1 MNDRTSNNYTE
12 AQAKNR
18 LLKEVNKPDNANLL
32 TRLLAVPLSI
42 GSVPDLIYH
51 KDPLRYPKNIGKGV
65 WTTLSGKDYTK
76 NIKTGSDLLKQRD
89 ILQGDGIPENVA
101 NFLLSLGIDVV
112 TDPLAFTKPVKALK
126 LKDAA
131 KVVKKVGLKGAKAKR
146 LASLLTKE
154 DVGNVG
160 KILRKM
166 GVDDAKE
173 YGEKLA
179 EEVSKKK
186 ATRKV
191 VVGGFGK
198 SKVLS
203 ESDNANTALD
213 LLFNPVGTAIKG
225 GAKVAQTVAPES
237 TEKAIEK
244 FNDLFVLGGNAK
256 RKGLGKAAKQV
267 KQNVQSSYEDKA
279 AIIWRKLIQGLD
291 LNEKEGRILA
301 RQIELST
308 ELGKKSISKK
318 KKAVEG
324 MVEDLLKKSGRE
336 GVDKEELKELL
347 TNALK
352 EREVLQPTL
361 ELTEDQIK
369 KRVSD
374 SQLLRTINKLEDE
387 ELLNLEESP
396 AFRKLFGILGGKSKL
411 PKPISKAKTKLSRVV
426 DGESIDRETERFLN
440 KFDDNILSKEIPP
453 REYAGNLS
461 QDNLLSDAVDKLPGS
476 DVLANKAGRL
486 LEKYGVEPKDFPPVP
501 SIVNEIKQ
509 QGRTVK
515 DALETIKP
523 SINHKTMKA
532 AKAGSEEAKLS
543 ILKAVQKEVGQEFY
557 KARGRLPQDQDDLL
571 SNLREVVLKRIDS
584 YDLEKYRT
592 PTAKS
597 FAKYIKGDLKK
608 AVNTTIAESRALPK
622 GLLDQD
628 QKLNRAFKTL
638 GIKDMDTITPKQWQT
653 LEGLGF
659 SQKRVEDIKQGLKPN
674 LSFDET
680 FMGNNAD
687 EMLDGL
693 ITETEKVDTRAAEMV
708 NGIREILSDPV
719 FGKEKSPIGFGG
731 MEELRRKYAKDVSK
745 IDFTKVGKN
754 AEETA
759 EIQKEAKKQLFAK
772 VVHALREKNAF
783 ELDNIIKNFKFDD
796 GKKAFSIEPV
806 KGWVRVP
813 HLDGY
818 VHPDGADMLKHF
830 YKSFNPK
837 VETND
842 FVKLYDGL
850 INKWKMIVTS
860 YSPWVAGYSVRNAI
874 GDMMNMLI
882 GGYADG
888 NPIQAVRGLE
898 EGAKFMGMLK
908 HISEV
913 GLESAEKKYGK
924 QKIRAFNEAFDR
936 GVFSGKFNQVAED
949 IGYKV
954 KGEALYPKEG
964 FWKKHVVGRLE
975 WRENWFRMSNLLDA
989 YRRTNNWEKAA
1000 ELAKRTSLDFSN
1012 LTTFE
1017 RRKMKRLLPF
1027 YGFLRANLEHQL
1039 HAYHNNPY
1047 RLIFQ
1052 ERVFDNIKNLF
1063 AGKKLTKEEWD
1074 NIPDWMKNGITLPI
1088 SKDENGTYRV
1098 MTNFGEPTHVYN
1110 NLIDL
1115 SSPEAFISNIISG
1128 VNPIVKFPIEMIY
1141 NYSTFRDDKVSNLV
1155 RGSYYKNFPKPI
1167 KDLLEYSSGTITDK
1181 YGRKVSS
1188 TVVNPERAYV
1198 MSNAPFISP
1207 FVVQAKNLLDYKDQ
1221 GNDALLNLSGIL
1233 GGKIRKRNTFA
1244 DRRSADK
1251 DVEDLIQQ
1259 LISQ

>member
-1 MNDRTSNNYTE
+1 MNDRILNNYTE

-18 LLKEVNKPDNANLL
+18 IIKEVNKPDNANLL

-51 KDPLRYPKNIGKGV
+51 KDIKRYPKNIGKGV
-65 WTTLSGKDYTK
+65 WTTITGKDYTK

-89 ILQGDGIPENVA
+89 ILQGDSIPENVA
-101 NFLLSLGIDVV
+101 NFLVSLGIDVA

-126 LKDAA
+126 LKSAT
-131 KVVKKVGLKGAKAKR
+131 KLVKKIGMKGAKGKELAKI
-146 LASLLTKE
+146 LARE
-154 DVGNVG
+154 DIGNVG
-160 KILRKM
+160 KILKKM
-166 GVDDAKE
+166 DPEDAKK
-173 YGEKLA
+173 YGERLT
-179 EEVSKKK
+179 EELSKAKPI
-186 ATRKV
+186 RKV
-191 VVGGFGK
+191 VAGAFGK
-198 SKVLS
+198 NKVLS
-203 ESDNANTALD
+203 ESKNANMALD
-213 LLFNPVGTAIKG
+213 LMFNPLGVMAKG
-225 GAKVAQTVAPES
+225 GAKTIQTMAPES
-237 TEKAIEK
+237 TEKVIEK

-279 AIIWRKLIQGLD
+279 AIIWRKLIQGLN
-291 LNEKEGRILA
+291 LNEKEGRVLA

-336 GVDKEELKELL
+336 RVDKEEIKELL
-347 TNALK
+347 TSALK
-352 EREVLQPTL
+352 EREALQPTL

-374 SQLLRTINKLEDE
+374 SRLLRTINKLEDE

-396 AFRKLFGILGGKSKL
+396 AFKRLFGMLGGKPKL
-411 PKPISKAKTKLSRVV
+411 PKPISKAKTRLSRIV
-426 DGESIDRETERFLN
+426 DGESIDRETERFLRN
-440 KFDDNILSKEIPP
+440 ADMEQQAKGRWFGAEDIIPTEAVEPKAGGNILS
-453 REYAGNLS
+453 R
-461 QDNLLSDAVDKLPGS
+461 
-476 DVLANKAGRL
+476 KAGEL
-486 LEKYGVEPKDFPPVP
+486 LERYGVEPKDFPPIR
-501 SIVNEIKQ
+501 SIASEIKEE
-509 QGRTVK
+509 GRTIKDALRTVK
-515 DALETIKP
+515 P
-523 SINHKTMKA
+523 RINYQTMKA
-532 AKAGSEEAKLS
+532 AKAGSEEARLS
-543 ILKAVQKEVGQEFY
+543 IIKAVEKEVNKVY
-557 KARGRLPQDQDDLL
+557 YASRNKLPQDQEDLL
-571 SNLREVVLKRIDS
+571 SNLYETVLKRIDT
-584 YDLEKYRT
+584 YDIEKYKK
-592 PTAKS
+592 PTVGS
-597 FAKYIKGDLKK
+597 FTRYIKGELKK
-608 AVNTTIAESRALPK
+608 SVNRTITESRSLPK

-628 QKLNRAFKTL
+628 QKLNKAFRTL
-638 GIKDMDTITPKQWQT
+638 GIGDMDSITSKQWKA

-659 SQKRVEDIKQGLKPN
+659 PRKRVEDIKQGLKPN

-680 FMGNNAD
+680 FIGNNAD
-687 EMLDGL
+687 EMLDQL
-693 ITETEKVDTRAAEMV
+693 IDETEKVDTRAAEMV
-708 NGIREILSDPV
+708 SSIQDILKDPV
-719 FGKEKSPIGFGG
+719 YGKEKSPIGFEG

-754 AEETA
+754 EKETA
-759 EIQKEAKKQLFAK
+759 EIQKKAKEQLFAK

-796 GKKAFSIEPV
+796 GKKAFSTEPV

-842 FVKLYDGL
+842 FIKLYDTL
-850 INKWKMIVTS
+850 INKWKMVVTS
-860 YSPWVAGYSVRNAI
+860 YSPWVVGYSVRNAI

-888 NPIQAVRGLE
+888 NPVQAIRGLE

-949 IGYKV
+949 ISYKV

-964 FWKKHVVGRLE
+964 VWKKHVIGRLE
-975 WRENWFRMSNLLDA
+975 WRENWFRMSNFLDA
-989 YRRTNNWEKAA
+989 YRRTNSWEEAA
-1000 ELAKRTSLDFSN
+1000 NLAKRTSLDFSN
-1012 LTTFE
+1012 LTEFE
-1017 RRKMKRLLPF
+1017 RKGMKRVIPF

-1063 AGKKLTKEEWD
+1063 AGKKLTEEEWD
-1074 NIPDWMKNGITLPI
+1074 NIPDWMKNGIALPI
-1088 SKDENGTYRV
+1088 SKDENGTYRM
-1098 MTNFGEPTHVYN
+1098 MTNFGEPTHIYN
-1110 NLIDL
+1110 QLIDL
-1115 SSPEAFISNIISG
+1115 SSPKAFVSSLISG

-1155 RGSYYKNFPKPI
+1155 RGSYYKNFPKPV
-1167 KDLLEYSSGTITDK
+1167 KDLLEYQSGTITDQ

-1188 TVVNPERAYV
+1188 TVVNPERAYTL
-1198 MSNAPFISP
+1198 SNAPFISP

-1244 DRRSADK
+1244 DRRSAEK